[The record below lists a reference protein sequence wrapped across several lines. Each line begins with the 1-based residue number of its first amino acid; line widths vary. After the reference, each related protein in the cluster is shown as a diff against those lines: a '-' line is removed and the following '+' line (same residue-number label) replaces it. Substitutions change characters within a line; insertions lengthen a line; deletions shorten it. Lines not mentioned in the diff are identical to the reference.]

1 MAVVDLLA
9 EFFGR
14 IDGGID
20 VAPQAC
26 LRCRQGV
33 RYGGERR
40 VTHDEHV
47 YVAIPAQLAPR
58 RGTEDECHAD
68 LVRPRRNTLGR
79 EASHLGSDLLDAL
92 IQPEITVCG
101 SHVLAF
107 PFCTIV

>member
-68 LVRPRRNTLGR
+68 LVRPRRQGLTEHVDEPGR
-79 EASHLGSDLLDAL
+79 LE
-92 IQPEITVCG
+92 
-101 SHVLAF
+101 
-107 PFCTIV
+107 